1 MELKQVQIS
10 DSLEDL
16 ARIGV
21 IMFRQVSNGPMS
33 TVLRQRMDDF
43 AAELRHS
50 MADRRPSEL
59 DTVARTRKLY
69 RLVGVDPTKDRPSSE
84 KLLRRVMQERPLPK
98 VNKLVDAMNLV
109 SLREQC
115 PIGIYDWDRVVP
127 PVIVRIGR
135 PDEGY
140 IGLSDNRVSL
150 EGRLSIGDGEGLFG
164 NPSHDS
170 ARTMVTRETVRAF
183 AVAWAPAE
191 APRSYLETVLAEIQ
205 HHAEEFCEA
214 RVSELGIL

>member
-16 ARIGV
+16 ARVGV
-21 IMFRQVSNGPMS
+21 ILFRQVSNGPMS

-69 RLVGVDPTKDRPSSE
+69 RMVGVDPTKDRPSSE
-84 KLLRRVMQERPLPK
+84 KLLRRVIQDRPLPK

-115 PIGIYDWDRVVP
+115 PIGIYDWDKVVP
-127 PVIVRIGR
+127 PVLVRIGR
-135 PDEGY
+135 PDESYVGFS
-140 IGLSDNRVSL
+140 GNSVSL

-164 NPSHDS
+164 NPSQDS
-170 ARTMVTRETVRAF
+170 ARTMVTRETIRAF
-183 AVAWAPAE
+183 AIAWSPAE
-191 APRSYLETVLAEIQ
+191 APRSYLETVLAE
-205 HHAEEFCEA
+205 
-214 RVSELGIL
+214 LTKGITTFEQPDWGADGWA